1 MSDWDHRMMFDRYLY
16 DYMRKKN
23 MHQTA
28 DIFRREANVVLH
40 PSFPPGIDV
49 PDGFLHEWWLV
60 FYDMYR
66 SQQLRGHAPGEGP
79 NMMIGQLMG
88 ARRQTDPHPL
98 GQHEMNQQAISRVI
112 TDADSSFNSGVSA
125 MGSRRSPLIGPEL
138 VPRGISSSSHQ
149 FNSLTSKSVPY
160 PPGNPANLPV
170 QEVGCSLIAA
180 SRKDKDIMTEEENE
194 LIIPPPGFE
203 SYVLN
208 SLWVT
213 EKHQQELKD
222 KSLVAQMSGGKSVNT
237 TDSIDGNS
245 NGSSDMDTSSDASL
259 TKFKSNDDNVKSS
272 SPNAEGNKDN
282 ADSSSNKSPEF
293 ATADDDLKGGISSE
307 PFISIAILTI
317 PNMRYIPYMLMSGT
331 S

>member
-1 MSDWDHRMMFDRYLY
+1 
-16 DYMRKKN
+16 
-23 MHQTA
+23 
-28 DIFRREANVVLH
+28 
-40 PSFPPGIDV
+40 
-49 PDGFLHEWWLV
+49 
-60 FYDMYR
+60 MYCA
-66 SQQLRGHAPGEGP
+66 SCVCLA
-79 NMMIGQLMG
+79 
-88 ARRQTDPHPL
+88 A
-98 GQHEMNQQAISRVI
+98 
-112 TDADSSFNSGVSA
+112 FNSAVSA

-138 VPRGISSSSHQ
+138 VPQGISSSSHQ

-222 KSLVAQMSGGKSVNT
+222 KSLVAQMSGGKNVNT

-272 SPNAEGNKDN
+272 SPNAEVNKDN

-293 ATADDDLKGGISSE
+293 ATANDDLKGIL
-307 PFISIAILTI
+307 FI
-317 PNMRYIPYMLMSGT
+317 N
-331 S
+331 